1 MIYNKILAV
10 CLAFLAV
17 TSAVAQDD
25 AMLIELKKG
34 LTEKWEAKRVGE
46 SFVLSYV
53 DAVEVANAN
62 LREVMADKIALSFTL
77 KFETAWSEVKIATT
91 KENNAN
97 NKVERAGLAEKYGI
111 AHLKRRDRYYGSTD
125 EEREKI
131 RACLEEEKTLKGKI
145 VVLPH
150 FTGTTHSIYISDNIP
165 RGMQILKA
173 EIQASFDS
181 TLSDALRVVMNF

>member
-10 CLAFLAV
+10 GLVFFAV
-17 TSAVAQDD
+17 TNAAQDD
-25 AMLIELKKG
+25 LMLIEVQKA

-46 SFVLSYV
+46 SFVVSYA
-53 DAVEVANAN
+53 DAVEVGKTNPP
-62 LREVMADKIALSFTL
+62 EVMGDKIVLSFTL

-91 KENNAN
+91 TESNTN
-97 NKVERAGLAEKYGI
+97 NKVEHVGLAEKYGI

-181 TLSDALRVVMNF
+181 TLSGVLRVVTNF